1 MPKYLIENKFHC
13 NYCNYKTNIQT
24 NYINHQSRK
33 HNINTTFFAC
43 ELCHIYRGK
52 TKGDLK
58 IHKANV
64 HGIDVEWQYCDQCD
78 FKAKRTGHLKR
89 HKFTVHEKKKGKATM
104 PSLELLSCDM
114 CDYTCCGKQNLRSHK
129 RYIHSIDVTYY
140 NCPECKKKFKQK
152 SHLTRHM
159 KAKHKNLVYM
169 FV

>member
-1 MPKYLIENKFHC
+1 MMTY
-13 NYCNYKTNIQT
+13 T
-24 NYINHQSRK
+24 
-33 HNINTTFFAC
+33 
-43 ELCHIYRGK
+43 
-52 TKGDLK
+52 
-58 IHKANV
+58 
-64 HGIDVEWQYCDQCD
+64 QY
-78 FKAKRTGHLKR
+78 
-89 HKFTVHEKKKGKATM
+89 EKKKGKATM

-129 RYIHSIDVTYY
+129 KYIHSIDVTYY